1 VHVWHDEIVQPSG
14 LLVLRLP
21 RETLILDPEPR
32 FRCRECDAK
41 GTAVVMV
48 KVGLVQHLARG
59 TQMAAS
65 SEPMITEAAR
75 RFPCRIKIGV
85 PIRGLGTR
93 LTEMYPWLDENCGAD
108 GWAMTPAGQRGV
120 VNGAVAIYFLRAM
133 SCSGSSR

>member
-1 VHVWHDEIVQPSG
+1 MHGWHDEIVQPSG

-21 RETLILDPEPR
+21 PETLILDLEPR

-93 LTEMYPWLDENCGAD
+93 LTEMYP
-108 GWAMTPAGQRGV
+108 
-120 VNGAVAIYFLRAM
+120 
-133 SCSGSSR
+133 